1 VLVVFYRAYLA
12 AGDLDPIAALIRAFE
27 ARGAAALGL
36 FASSL
41 KAPEARGAIAEW
53 IAALAPAAIVNA
65 TAFSARDEGGHSPL
79 DRAGA
84 PVFQLALATAPRAAW
99 EASPRGLSPADLAMH
114 VVLPEIDGRILAGV
128 ASFKESGTPDP
139 ALGLAPAR
147 HRADPDRIA
156 AIVARVEGWMALA
169 RRPSPQSLALVLST
183 YPGKP
188 HLLAHAVGL
197 DALASAQAIL
207 ADLGQP
213 VPADLATAL
222 QHERLTWP
230 LSAYREALA
239 TLPPACRPISRKPGA
254 IRPMIRPAAR
264 AHSISPVS
272 PAAPC
277 TCCSSPNAAP
287 APRARTTITT
297 STACP
302 AMAMSR
308 FTFGCAALASMP

>member
-1 VLVVFYRAYLA
+1 V
-12 AGDLDPIAALIRAFE
+12 
-27 ARGAAALGL
+27 
-36 FASSL
+36 
-41 KAPEARGAIAEW
+41 
-53 IAALAPAAIVNA
+53 
-65 TAFSARDEGGHSPL
+65 
-79 DRAGA
+79 

-147 HRADPDRIA
+147 HRADPERIA

-188 HLLAHAVGL
+188 TCSPMPS
-197 DALASAQAIL
+197 ASTRWLRAGNP

-213 VPADLATAL
+213 APADLATAL

-230 LSAYREALA
+230 LSPIAKRWPPCPRLA
-239 TLPPACRPISRKPGA
+239 GRSR
-254 IRPMIRPAAR
+254 
-264 AHSISPVS
+264 
-272 PAAPC
+272 
-277 TCCSSPNAAP
+277 
-287 APRARTTITT
+287 
-297 STACP
+297 
-302 AMAMSR
+302 
-308 FTFGCAALASMP
+308 ASVGRSGR